1 MIEYVDLDTM
11 EVCSH
16 GFLQSK
22 HQTYKSVDFTADELA
37 PMNAAQL
44 DESATGDRRTGNAV
58 LVDGVHYREYRP
70 FNATELAGQATQ
82 TRRADK
88 LTGVLFEGIMCS
100 ATKEDMWGLAS
111 IRPYVMAG
119 NDTKFQFDN
128 GSTLTLTL
136 ANYAAFEAVWTPF
149 RAGFFL

>member
-1 MIEYVDLDTM
+1 M

-16 GFLQSK
+16 GFLQRK
-22 HQTYKSVDFTADELA
+22 HLKYKNADFTADELA
-37 PMNAAQL
+37 LMNAAPL

-58 LVDGVHYREYRP
+58 LVEGVYYLEYRP
-70 FNATELAGQATQ
+70 FNASELAGQAAQ
-82 TRRADK
+82 AARADK
-88 LTGVLFEGIMCS
+88 LTGVLFEGVMCS

-111 IRPYVMAG
+111 VRPYVMAG

-128 GSTLTLTL
+128 GNTLTLTL
-136 ANYAAFEAVWTPF
+136 TNYEAFEAVWSPF